1 MFFIL
6 HKIVVKLSRLEDVR
20 ILRIET
26 ENEAYTE
33 DVEGLQRTRRVRMNV
48 TAPKSVVQL
57 ADDFPRLDRY
67 LRLADNRF
75 VLEFDEKLQ
84 AIRFRFEIVDRNT
97 DRFGVRSLHVVNQKL
112 FEIARD
118 NPSRSL

>member
-6 HKIVVKLSRLEDVR
+6 YKIVVKLSRLEDVGV
-20 ILRIET
+20 LRVET
-26 ENEAYTE
+26 EDETYAE

-84 AIRFRFEIVDRNT
+84 AIRLRFKIV
-97 DRFGVRSLHVVNQKL
+97 
-112 FEIARD
+112 E
-118 NPSRSL
+118 